1 MTNTLLVSYI
11 VSTATVNRATAG
23 IPVKLEDEKK
33 SENVSM
39 DTRISN
45 LPSTN
50 TVNPRNM
57 QKLEAR
63 ISP

>member
-11 VSTATVNRATAG
+11 VSTAIANRARAG
-23 IPVKLEDEKK
+23 IPVKLEGEKK
-33 SENVSM
+33 LESVSM

-45 LPSTN
+45 LPSIN
-50 TVNPRNM
+50 TVNPLNM